1 MNKIIYIVIALMTIT
16 LPDVFGQEYYNDQLT
31 IENLNISKEG
41 DVINISM
48 DVNLNNLKLNKNE
61 MLIVTPVI
69 LSKETE
75 DAIELVPFTVIG
87 KLRN

>member
-48 DVNLNNLKLNKNE
+48 DVNLNNLKLNKNC
-61 MLIVTPVI
+61 LLYT
-69 LSKETE
+69 S
-75 DAIELVPFTVIG
+75 
-87 KLRN
+87 